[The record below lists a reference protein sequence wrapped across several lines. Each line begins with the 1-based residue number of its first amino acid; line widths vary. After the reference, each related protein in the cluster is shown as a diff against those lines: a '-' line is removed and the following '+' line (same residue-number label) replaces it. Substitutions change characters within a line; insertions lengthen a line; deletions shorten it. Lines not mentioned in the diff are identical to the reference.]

1 MIDSN
6 LTFRTG
12 DAIVKYDDKNQPT
25 TLAAANGMTNTTFTS
40 SWLDLGSSLKQI
52 PLDGMSVLITLPL
65 APITSTGATGSC
77 TLTAKIDFGDDA
89 STALSTVQGQAITFT
104 FASSASSAFTYSKDG
119 TASTSVALPA
129 SLKLNLPY
137 VVHRYARL
145 TLTTAMTTVTGVAY
159 GNVNAWLD
167 VQVGVGG
174 PFIELN

>member
-25 TLAAANGMTNTTFTS
+25 TLAAAGAMTNTTFTS
-40 SWLDLGSSLKQI
+40 SWLDLGASLKQI
-52 PLDGMSVLITLPL
+52 PLDGLSALITLPL
-65 APITSTGATGSC
+65 TPITSTGATGSA
-77 TLTAKIDFGDDA
+77 TFTAKVDFGDDA
-89 STALSTVQGQAITFT
+89 STVLSTVQGQLITFT

-119 TASTSVALPA
+119 TAAVSVNLPA
-129 SLKLNLPY
+129 TLKLNLPY

-159 GNVNAWLD
+159 GIVNAWLD
-167 VQVGVGG
+167 YELGVSAAV
-174 PFIELN
+174 IELN